1 MVILSERKMHVV
13 ILTVEFIRSLL
24 HQGTCSVKHNTNDG
38 HCSLFDLGKKATVS
52 CVYQQL
58 VTSTQEKVKVH
69 QRVKQKNTSEYLCIT
84 ELVYSCLRH
93 SIFTN
98 ISPKNHN
105 PSLTLALKCL
115 CCLHPLTDW
124 CGHKPWSSLQ
134 LQHTVFIPSKKCTLR
149 QRLCCSAQ
157 RNYENKLLVKKFEVT
172 KLTKVHKV
180 SL

>member
-105 PSLTLALKCL
+105 PSLT
-115 CCLHPLTDW
+115 
-124 CGHKPWSSLQ
+124 
-134 LQHTVFIPSKKCTLR
+134 F
-149 QRLCCSAQ
+149 
-157 RNYENKLLVKKFEVT
+157 
-172 KLTKVHKV
+172 TKVFVLPTPTHRLVWTQTLVLLATPAHCIYSFKEMH
-180 SL
+180 SQAAIMLFSTT

>member
-58 VTSTQEKVKVH
+58 VRSTQEKVKVH

-105 PSLTLALKCL
+105 PSLTFTKVFVLPTPTHRLVWTQTLVLLA
-115 CCLHPLTDW
+115 T
-124 CGHKPWSSLQ
+124 
-134 LQHTVFIPSKKCTLR
+134 QHTVFIPSKKCTLR